1 MSCHYSCTSCSGSV
15 YLDLCTS
22 CPSSRTLTD
31 TMCLCSDGNYEYQ
44 VSACVASSSISN
56 FDSFL
61 IGMSNISVY
70 VAVGLH
76 LLIIVFMMN
85 RLFSA
90 KLKKVIDT
98 MQVVGLVAY
107 YRFRQEEVAERAL
120 KVANVFNFNYFNTLI
135 CNRQSLPSTC

>member
-1 MSCHYSCTSCSGSV
+1 M
-15 YLDLCTS
+15 
-22 CPSSRTLTD
+22 
-31 TMCLCSDGNYEYQ
+31 
-44 VSACVASSSISN
+44 
-56 FDSFL
+56 
-61 IGMSNISVY
+61 Y

-76 LLIIVFMMN
+76 LLIIVFTMN